1 MNRQEVFDKIYLHLI
16 EQGRKSVNSDGRCQY
31 RSPDGDK
38 CAIGCLIPDEL
49 YTPEL
54 EGNGVSMPI
63 IEDVLNKIYP
73 DMTDEDLLFLLDL
86 QDLHDIEII
95 QYNSFIEHVHNE
107 MEIIAD
113 AYDLNFSR

>member
-31 RSPDGDK
+31 RYPDGDK

-63 IEDVLNKIYP
+63 IEDVLNKITAP
-73 DMTDEDLLFLLDL
+73 NIQLNGINTNICCGFKAGDWDL
-86 QDLHDIEII
+86 I
-95 QYNSFIEHVHNE
+95 
-107 MEIIAD
+107 
-113 AYDLNFSR
+113 